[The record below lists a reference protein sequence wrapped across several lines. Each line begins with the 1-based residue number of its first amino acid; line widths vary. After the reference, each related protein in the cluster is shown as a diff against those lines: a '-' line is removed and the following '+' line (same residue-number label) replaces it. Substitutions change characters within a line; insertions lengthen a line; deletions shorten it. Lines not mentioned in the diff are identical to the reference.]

1 MTYSQ
6 QFERYLDAFRK
17 RLSKL
22 VVSRGVAALSVAA
35 LAISLLAV
43 AAAVRAGFPEGF
55 MVSARLLLA
64 VVLGGIAWYFFI
76 LLKRRV
82 AAQAAAEIE
91 RRTPAFDGRVEA
103 YLDTRDELNP
113 MRELL
118 AEESL
123 QLAAAHAPEQQV
135 APREFRI
142 TWSAAG
148 VAATILLLIAIAGPG
163 NYSYGVRDLWVG
175 WAFPGLLPPQSIV
188 VTPGDDGIRLGGTVR
203 VQAEMRG
210 FDPAESYVHASF
222 GNGEW
227 QQVPMSETDSGF
239 EFTFFS
245 VRQPLEYFVSANNV
259 RSPTYSVHVVDLP
272 IVENLALTYHYP
284 DWTGRDPEIHDPG
297 GDIRAIAETEIAL
310 SITTDRPM
318 TPGAVI
324 VDDNGVELDVDGSI
338 ATARFTIAE
347 DGQYYVAATV
357 GGERIRLTDD
367 FFITI
372 LDDRAPE
379 IRFARPGRDWSA
391 SRIEEVTTRVSA
403 EDDFRIDALELRYS
417 VNGGD
422 WQAVPLDASG
432 SNIEIDHVFFLESL
446 AKGDA
451 APLAPGDLVSYYAV
465 AEDREQTASTD
476 MFFID
481 VQPFDRRY
489 SQSQQT
495 GGGQQGGPEDEVSQ
509 RQREIIISTWNLIR
523 ERTEK
528 GRGDDAYILDNAALL
543 SQLQETLRGQVETLA
558 QRAEARELTA
568 RDVDIAA
575 FVEHLR
581 KAAEAMTP
589 AASLLAE
596 IDLEQA
602 LLPEQEAL
610 QHLLAA
616 EAVFNDINVSMQASR
631 GGGGGQ
637 AGRDLSEMFELEM
650 DLEKNQYETGSN
662 ASPNAPEEQ
671 MQDAADLLEELA
683 RRQEQLA
690 RNRNRSG
697 TPTPE
702 QRWQQEML
710 RREVE
715 ELQER
720 LEQMQASQSQSQSQ
734 AQSRSGQ
741 GQQGEPS
748 QSQDGEQSQRE
759 LSELQRRLQSALRAM
774 NEADE
779 AMRNNTD
786 PESLQRAMD
795 EAQRQ
800 LQGARD
806 SASEAGQRAMQEA
819 LDVLANR
826 ADQLHDTQAA
836 LDRRLQ
842 EAVREAMENPDPTN
856 PLSSGMSW
864 QEEIE
869 VAEEKRELLA
879 ELQQLQQDAQTTA
892 RTYDED
898 EPRAADEIREGLQR
912 IRDMEV
918 EARIA
923 VAAAYIEQ
931 GEAVYVASS
940 ESAVTEALRRL
951 RDDLQRASDMADP
964 AAASEPGDGE
974 RIRATLAAARD
985 LRRALQRTAAGD
997 SGRDTAA
1004 PASGPDT
1011 NRDTPTGVRIDDLD
1025 TAAVIQEQAQALAQ
1039 AVLDQLRTLSSAGID
1054 PRDVDEL
1061 RQLAAGVRSA
1071 DFSGNP
1077 ALLAREARLALE
1089 LVEQI
1094 ELGLATAVE
1103 GDRPGIRSNSN
1114 EEIAEQHREI
1124 VADYYRRL
1132 GSSNENEEQ

>member
-1 MTYSQ
+1 MTFSQ
-6 QFERYLDAFRK
+6 QFDRYLATFRD

-22 VVSRGVAALSVAA
+22 VAARGAAAVSIAALVV
-35 LAISLLAV
+35 SLLAV
-43 AAAVRAGFPEGF
+43 ATAVRAGFPADF
-55 MVSARLLLA
+55 MITARLLLA
-64 VVLGGIAWYFFI
+64 ATLGGIGWYFFVALRQRVTARAAEEI
-76 LLKRRV
+76 EQRTPVFEGRV
-82 AAQAAAEIE
+82 A
-91 RRTPAFDGRVEA
+91 A
-103 YLDTRDELNP
+103 YLDTRDEHNP

-123 QLAAAHAPEQQV
+123 RLADGHAPEQQV
-135 APREFRI
+135 APREFRAA
-142 TWSAAG
+142 WSAAG
-148 VAATILLLIAIAGPG
+148 AAVAALLLIAIAGPG

-175 WAFPGLLPPQSIV
+175 WALPGLLPPQSIE
-188 VTPGDDGIRLGGTVR
+188 VTPGDGGIRLGGTVR

-210 FDPAESYVHASF
+210 FNPADAYVHASF
-222 GNGEW
+222 GDGEW
-227 QQVPMSETDSGF
+227 QQVPMSETDNGF

-245 VRQPLEYFVSANNV
+245 VRQPLEYFVSASNV
-259 RSPTYSVHVVDLP
+259 RSPTFNVDVVDLP
-272 IVENLALTYHYP
+272 IVDNLALTYRYP
-284 DWTGRDPEIHDPG
+284 EWTGREPDVHDPG
-297 GDIRAIAETEIAL
+297 GDIRAIAETEIEL

-324 VDDNGVELDVDGSI
+324 IDDEGVALDVDGTKG
-338 ATARFTIAE
+338 TARFTIDE

-379 IRFARPGRDWSA
+379 ISFARPGRDWSA

-403 EDDFRIDALELRYS
+403 QDDFRIDSLELRYS

-432 SNIEIDHVFFLESL
+432 GDIEIDHVFFLESL
-446 AKGDA
+446 ADDDA

-489 SQSQQT
+489 SQSQQS

-523 ERTEK
+523 ERSEK
-528 GRGDDAYILDNAALL
+528 GRGEDAYILDNAALL

-558 QRAEARELTA
+558 QRAEARQLTA
-568 RDVDIAA
+568 QDVDIAE

-581 KAAEAMTP
+581 MAAEAMTP
-589 AASLLAE
+589 AAALLAE

-616 EAVFNDINVSMQASR
+616 EAVFTDINVSMQASR
-631 GGGGGQ
+631 GGGGQ

-662 ASPNAPEEQ
+662 ATPNAPEEQ
-671 MQDAADLLEELA
+671 MQDAAELLEDLA

-720 LEQMQASQSQSQSQ
+720 LEQMQAGQRQSQPQ
-734 AQSRSGQ
+734 SGQ
-741 GQQGEPS
+741 GQQGQPG
-748 QSQDGEQSQRE
+748 QPGQPQDGEQTQRE
-759 LSELQRRLQSALRAM
+759 IDELQRRLQSALRAM
-774 NEADE
+774 NEANE
-779 AMRNNTD
+779 ALRNDGD

-800 LQGARD
+800 LEGARD
-806 SASEAGQRAMQEA
+806 RAGEARQRAMQDA
-819 LDVLANR
+819 LDVLADR
-826 ADQLHDTQAA
+826 ADELHDSQAGIE
-836 LDRRLQ
+836 RRLQ
-842 EAVREAMENPDPTN
+842 QAVREAMENADPTD
-856 PLSSGMSW
+856 PLNSGMSW
-864 QEEIE
+864 QEELE
-869 VAEEKRELLA
+869 VAEEKRAILA
-879 ELQQLQQDAQTTA
+879 ELQRLQQDAQA
-892 RTYDED
+892 AALAYDED
-898 EPRAADEIREGLQR
+898 DPRAADEIREGLQR

-951 RDDLQRASDMADP
+951 RDDLQRASDMAEP
-964 AAASEPGDGE
+964 AADREPGDGD
-974 RIRATLAAARD
+974 RLRATLAETRD
-985 LRRALQRTAAGD
+985 LRRALQQMADGESARPTG
-997 SGRDTAA
+997 T
-1004 PASGPDT
+1004 PTSGPDAS
-1011 NRDTPTGVRIDDLD
+1011 RDTPTGARADDLE
-1025 TAAVIQEQAQALAQ
+1025 TAPALGDRARAVAET
-1039 AVLDQLRTLSSAGID
+1039 VLEQLRMLSGSGVD
-1054 PRDVDEL
+1054 PRDVDEI

-1077 ALLAREARLALE
+1077 ALLAEEARLALE
-1089 LVEQI
+1089 LVEQL
-1094 ELGLATAVE
+1094 ELELATVVE

-1114 EEIAEQHREI
+1114 AEIAEQHREI

-1132 GSSNENEEQ
+1132 GQSDDDEAQ